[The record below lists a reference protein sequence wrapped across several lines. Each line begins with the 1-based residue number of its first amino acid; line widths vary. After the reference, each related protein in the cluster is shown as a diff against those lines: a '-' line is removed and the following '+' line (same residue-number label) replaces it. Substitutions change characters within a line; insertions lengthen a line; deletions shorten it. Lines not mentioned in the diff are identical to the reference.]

1 MSFSGNI
8 KEELSRQVP
17 GARHCRI
24 AEMAA
29 IISLCGGVSVS
40 ASERFCLK
48 VQTENLSVARKYFT
62 LLKKTFNI
70 VVELSIRQSRGRSRS
85 RVYTV
90 YVKRHEDTVR
100 ILQAV
105 KLLKGDGLD
114 YMGAEEAPD
123 ITDSLVIQQTCCKRA
138 FLRGAFLVAGSVSD
152 PQKFYHLEFTCTN
165 EYRARQIQSVLKAFD
180 LEARIIPRKKYFVV
194 YLKEGDQIVDAL
206 NVMEAHQAL
215 MELENIRILK
225 DMRNTVNRKVNC
237 ETANIHKTVNA
248 AVKQIED
255 IKYIRDT
262 TGFGD
267 LSENLAQMAEIR
279 LANPDATLKE
289 LGMLLTPQ
297 VGKSGVNHR
306 LRKLSEIA
314 GELRDNKE
322 EKHYD

>member
-70 VVELSIRQSRGRSRS
+70 RTDIAVRTNRAKGSVV
-85 RVYTV
+85 Y
-90 YVKRHEDTVR
+90 YVIVKNHEEAIR

-105 KLLKGDGLD
+105 KLIDRHGEV
-114 YMGAEEAPD
+114 MEEL
-123 ITDSLVIQQTCCKRA
+123 SVVRNLVIQQSCCKRA
-138 FLRGAFLVAGSVSD
+138 FLRGAFLAAGSMSD
-152 PQKFYHLEFTCTN
+152 PQKSYHFEIVC
-165 EYRARQIQSVLKAFD
+165 EAEPKAVQIQKIMQSFRLDAKIVL
-180 LEARIIPRKKYFVV
+180 RKRSYVV
-194 YLKEGDQIVDAL
+194 YLKEGAQIVDAL
-206 NVMEAHQAL
+206 NVMEAHLAL

-237 ETANIHKTVNA
+237 ETANINKTVSA
-248 AVKQIED
+248 AVKQMED
-255 IKYIRDT
+255 IKFIQET
-262 TGFGD
+262 TGLEKLPDGLKD
-267 LSENLAQMAEIR
+267 MALTR
-279 LANPDATLKE
+279 LTYPEATLKE
-289 LGMLLTPQ
+289 LGSLLNPP

-306 LRKLSEIA
+306 LRKLSEMA
-314 GELRDNKE
+314 EELRAKQGGAI
-322 EKHYD
+322 